1 MRPVDMSSKA
11 IDARLRRVAQLRRL
25 CLSLQ
30 KVKLPQYPEVVPTD
44 QTEASRSSSKQ
55 QPDARIRS

>member
-1 MRPVDMSSKA
+1 MRPVNMSSKA

-30 KVKLPQYPEVVPTD
+30 KVKLPEDSDVVPTA
-44 QTEASRSSSKQ
+44 QTEVSQTSSKQ

>member
-1 MRPVDMSSKA
+1 MAQVNMSSKA

-30 KVKLPQYPEVVPTD
+30 KVKLPKDSEVGTAPTKD
-44 QTEASRSSSKQ
+44 AQTSSKKR
-55 QPDARIRS
+55 PDESIRS